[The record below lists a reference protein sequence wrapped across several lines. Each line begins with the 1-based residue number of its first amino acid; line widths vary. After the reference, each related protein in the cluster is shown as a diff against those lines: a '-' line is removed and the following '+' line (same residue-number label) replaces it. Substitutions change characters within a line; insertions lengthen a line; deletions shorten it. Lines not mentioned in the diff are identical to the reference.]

1 MVNYLTED
9 KIAALQNEKAE
20 AAMREVLEAD
30 SYEPLETDAEGVTAL
45 YQAGDKGYVVRV
57 SVNGFGGAIDM
68 MVGISA
74 DGTVTET
81 AVQFDAAGTASVRLR
96 AGERLSLTGIP
107 TDAAWRVEEDHPGS
121 YRVSVSVDG
130 GTAEDAASAEGTAL
144 GRGSAVVFTNEAVYT
159 LPETG
164 GAGTFPFAVGG
175 LLAAA
180 AAALLLRNRKK
191 RGKEE
196 PPSS

>member
-1 MVNYLTED
+1 
-9 KIAALQNEKAE
+9 
-20 AAMREVLEAD
+20 MR
-30 SYEPLETDAEGVTAL
+30 
-45 YQAGDKGYVVRV
+45 
-57 SVNGFGGAIDM
+57 
-68 MVGISA
+68 
-74 DGTVTET
+74 
-81 AVQFDAAGTASVRLR
+81 FDAAGTASVRLR

-107 TDAAWRVEEDHPGS
+107 TDAAWRVEEDDPGS

-130 GTAEDAASAEGTAL
+130 GTAADGSAASGTVGQNSWVL
-144 GRGSAVVFTNEAVYT
+144 FTNEAVYT

-175 LLAAA
+175 LLSAAA
-180 AAALLLRNRKK
+180 AVLLLRNRKK